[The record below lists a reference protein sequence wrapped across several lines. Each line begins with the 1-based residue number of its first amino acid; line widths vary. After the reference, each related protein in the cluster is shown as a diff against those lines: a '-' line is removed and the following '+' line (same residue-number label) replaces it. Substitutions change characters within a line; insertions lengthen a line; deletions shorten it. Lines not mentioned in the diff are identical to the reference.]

1 MSIAELLY
9 CKIVFLVLVVSE
21 NLYKFKGRFMN
32 KAQFVE
38 LVQASGNYKTKVE
51 AEAAI
56 KAFTEAVTVALV
68 KKESVSLVGFG
79 SFEASLQKGKS
90 GKVPGTNKTYTTQD
104 KMVPKFK
111 AGKGLKDRV
120 LAGK

>member
-1 MSIAELLY
+1 
-9 CKIVFLVLVVSE
+9 
-21 NLYKFKGRFMN
+21 MN

-38 LVQASGNYKTKVE
+38 LVQKHGDYKTKAE

-56 KAFTEAVTVALV
+56 KAFTDAVTDALV
-68 KKESVSLVGFG
+68 AKEDVTLVGFG
-79 SFEASLQKGKS
+79 SFTSALQKGKS
-90 GKVPGTNKTYTTQD
+90 GTVPGTDKSYTTAD

-120 LAGK
+120 AEGK

>member
-1 MSIAELLY
+1 
-9 CKIVFLVLVVSE
+9 
-21 NLYKFKGRFMN
+21 MN

-38 LVQASGNYKTKVE
+38 LVQKHGDYKTKAD

-56 KAFTEAVTVALV
+56 KAFTEAVTDALV
-68 KKESVSLVGFG
+68 AKEDVTLVGFG
-79 SFEASLQKGKS
+79 SFSSSLQKGKS
-90 GKVPGTNKTYTTQD
+90 GTVPGTDKSYTTKD

-120 LAGK
+120 SAGK

>member
-1 MSIAELLY
+1 MLNNIG
-9 CKIVFLVLVVSE
+9 
-21 NLYKFKGRFMN
+21 NLYESKGNYMN

-38 LVQASGNYKTKVE
+38 LVQSCGEYKTKVE

-68 KKESVSLVGFG
+68 KKEDVSLVGFG
-79 SFEASLQKGKS
+79 SFAASLQKGKS
-90 GKVPGTNKTYTTQD
+90 GKVPGTDKTYTTQD

-120 LAGK
+120 AAGK

>member
-1 MSIAELLY
+1 
-9 CKIVFLVLVVSE
+9 
-21 NLYKFKGRFMN
+21 MN

-38 LVQASGNYKTKVE
+38 LVQACGGYKTKVE

-56 KAFTEAVTVALV
+56 KAFTEAVTQALI
-68 KKESVSLVGFG
+68 KKEDVSLVGFG

-90 GKVPGTNKTYTTQD
+90 GKVPGTDKSYTTKD

-120 LAGK
+120 AAGK

>member
-1 MSIAELLY
+1 
-9 CKIVFLVLVVSE
+9 
-21 NLYKFKGRFMN
+21 MN

-38 LVQASGNYKTKVE
+38 LVQKHGDYKTKAE

-56 KAFTEAVTVALV
+56 KAFTEAVTEALV
-68 KKESVSLVGFG
+68 GKEDVTLVGFG
-79 SFEASLQKGKS
+79 SFASALQKGKS
-90 GKVPGTNKTYTTQD
+90 GTVPGTDKSYTTKD

-120 LAGK
+120 AAGK

>member
-1 MSIAELLY
+1 
-9 CKIVFLVLVVSE
+9 
-21 NLYKFKGRFMN
+21 MN

-38 LVQASGNYKTKVE
+38 LVQSCGDYKTKVE

-56 KAFTEAVTVALV
+56 KAFTDAVTEALA
-68 KKESVSLVGFG
+68 KKEDVSLVGFG
-79 SFEASLQKGKS
+79 TFTAALQKGKS
-90 GKVPGTNKTYTTQD
+90 GKVPGTDKTYTTQD

-120 LAGK
+120 EAGK

>member
-1 MSIAELLY
+1 MFKLNLSAQI
-9 CKIVFLVLVVSE
+9 ISE
-21 NLYKFKGRFMN
+21 ILYKLKGKFMN

-51 AEAAI
+51 ADAAI
-56 KAFTEAVTVALV
+56 KAFTEAVTTALV
-68 KKESVSLVGFG
+68 NKDEVSLVGFG
-79 SFEASLQKGKS
+79 SFEATLQKGKS
-90 GKVPGTNKTYTTQD
+90 GKVPGTTKTYTTQD

-120 LAGK
+120 AAGK

>member
-1 MSIAELLY
+1 MI
-9 CKIVFLVLVVSE
+9 SE
-21 NLYKFKGRFMN
+21 IYLIQGKFMN

-56 KAFTEAVTVALV
+56 KAFTEAVTQALV
-68 KKESVSLVGFG
+68 KKDDVSLVGFG
-79 SFEASLQKGKS
+79 GFAATLQKGKS
-90 GKVPGTNKTYTTQD
+90 GKVPGTDKTYTTQD

-120 LAGK
+120 AAGK

>member
-1 MSIAELLY
+1 
-9 CKIVFLVLVVSE
+9 
-21 NLYKFKGRFMN
+21 MN

-38 LVQASGNYKTKVE
+38 LVQACGGYKTKVE
-51 AEAAI
+51 TEAAI
-56 KAFTEAVTVALV
+56 KAFTEAVTQALI
-68 KKESVSLVGFG
+68 KKEDVSLVGFG

-90 GKVPGTNKTYTTQD
+90 GKVPGTDKSYTTKD

-120 LAGK
+120 AAGK

>member
-1 MSIAELLY
+1 M
-9 CKIVFLVLVVSE
+9 
-21 NLYKFKGRFMN
+21 MN

-38 LVQASGNYKTKVE
+38 LVQKNGDYKTKTE

-56 KAFTEAVTVALV
+56 KAFSGAVTEALVA
-68 KKESVSLVGFG
+68 KESVSLVGFG
-79 SFEASLQKGKS
+79 SFEAVLQKGKS
-90 GKVPGTNKTYTTQD
+90 GKVPGTDKTYTTQD

-120 LAGK
+120 AAGK